1 MDLIELGAQLELVG
15 LCGLCQILH
24 RKVGLIYIL
33 NQLVIELLDFL
44 DKVLT
49 VLAVSVFKLNQLF
62 LHLLGVL
69 LHILK

>member
-15 LCGLCQILH
+15 LCGLGQILH
-24 RKVGLIYIL
+24 RKVGFINIL
-33 NQLVIELLDFL
+33 NQLVIELLNFL
-44 DKVLT
+44 DEVLT
-49 VLAVSVFKLNQLF
+49 VLAVSVFEFNQLF